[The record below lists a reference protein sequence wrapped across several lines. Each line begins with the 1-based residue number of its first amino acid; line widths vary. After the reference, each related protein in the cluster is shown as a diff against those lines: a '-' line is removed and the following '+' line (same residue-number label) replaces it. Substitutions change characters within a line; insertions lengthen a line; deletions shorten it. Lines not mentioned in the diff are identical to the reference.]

1 MQNKNTYLSVKE
13 LPLTER
19 PYEKCEEFG
28 VSSLSDA
35 ELLAVIIKSGTHGE
49 RSVDLARR
57 LLVSLDKDGRLCGLN
72 SCSLEDLRKINGV
85 GRVKAI
91 QLVCAAELGR
101 RLVADNRRNSL
112 DLFNAESVAAYYTPL
127 LSHLQKETV
136 MLLHADGKGRI
147 FAEETISVGT
157 VNSALIS
164 PREVFLSA
172 LTHKSVNIFLI
183 HNHPSG
189 DPSPSIQDIQVTER
203 IAASGRLL
211 GIDLL
216 DHLVLGNENYYS
228 FSEMGQLAR
237 IKQNIC

>member
-228 FSEMGQLAR
+228 FSEMGQLVR

>member
-1 MQNKNTYLSVKE
+1 MLQENTYLSVKE
-13 LPLTER
+13 LPVSER
-19 PYEKCEEFG
+19 PYEKCEDSG

-35 ELLAVIIKSGTHGE
+35 ELLAVIIKSGRRGE

-57 LLVSLDKDGRLCGLN
+57 ILVSLDKKGRLSGL
-72 SCSLEDLRKINGV
+72 SRCTLADLRKINGV

-101 RLVADNRRNSL
+101 RIVADNKRDSL
-112 DLFNAESVAAYYTPL
+112 DLYNAQSVADYYSPL
-127 LSHLQKETV
+127 LNHLQKETV

-147 FAEETISVGT
+147 FAEETLSVGT

-172 LTHKSVNIFLI
+172 LLHKSVNIFLI

-189 DPSPSIQDIQVTER
+189 DPTPSLEDFRVTER

-211 GIDLL
+211 GIELL
-216 DHLVLGNENYYS
+216 DHIVLGNGNYTS
-228 FSEMGQLAR
+228 FSEMGHLA
-237 IKQNIC
+237 K

>member
-237 IKQNIC
+237 IKQSIC